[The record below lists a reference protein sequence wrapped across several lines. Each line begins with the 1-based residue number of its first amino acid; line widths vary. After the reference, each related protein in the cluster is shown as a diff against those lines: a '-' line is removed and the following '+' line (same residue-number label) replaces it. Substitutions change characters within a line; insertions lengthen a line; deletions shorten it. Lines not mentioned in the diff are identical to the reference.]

1 MFWYGIWGGWE
12 CLGCDGGDAD
22 HQCKCSLNCSP
33 DVLAVQVQCSPD
45 VLTMHVQCSQMFF
58 ADWPEECTPC
68 NVHHFLAIFLRISWI
83 VHPMFLQSLSEF
95 LAMCQNL
102 FTQCSWNVPPRFSQ
116 RPQFKLL
123 LRICNVENS
132 LKTIQHHSQLY
143 ISACMWQGDSK
154 WKS

>member
-1 MFWYGIWGGWE
+1 MEYGVVGSVLGVTTGTRITNANVRRTVFTRCSCDASTMF
-12 CLGCDGGDAD
+12 L
-22 HQCKCSLNCSP
+22 QCNY
-33 DVLAVQVQCSPD
+33 
-45 VLTMHVQCSQMFF
+45 VQCSQMFF

-123 LRICNVENS
+123 LRICNVEND

>member
-1 MFWYGIWGGWE
+1 MEYGVVVSVLGVTAGTRITNANVRQTVHPMF
-12 CLGCDGGDAD
+12 L
-22 HQCKCSLNCSP
+22 QCKY
-33 DVLAVQVQCSPD
+33 
-45 VLTMHVQCSQMFF
+45 
-58 ADWPEECTPC
+58 
-68 NVHHFLAIFLRISWI
+68 NVHPMFLQCTYNVHKCSSLTGPRNAHRAMFTMFLRISWI